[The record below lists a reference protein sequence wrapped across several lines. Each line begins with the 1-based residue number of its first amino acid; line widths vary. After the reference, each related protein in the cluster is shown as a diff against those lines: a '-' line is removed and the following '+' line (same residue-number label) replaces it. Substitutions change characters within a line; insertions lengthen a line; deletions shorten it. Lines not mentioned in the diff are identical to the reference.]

1 MIIMPVFFN
10 EQTLSDIDYTHYQQ
24 CVSEYHRIQFINAEQ
39 EKDQLRAAGK
49 LTSNMALEIDNK
61 AKYHKP
67 SNKSALFWRLLQG
80 KKPLPS
86 APPTSFSYPWY
97 QLYEEEGPF
106 NVHVSWDKFDD
117 HLFNLSFLPKKK
129 DKILINHAVW
139 TIHSF
144 NEAASL
150 LLNLKP
156 SNTQK
161 EIKHVFSLMP
171 EMLVSYDNHTK
182 YRLYLGRKIIYG
194 RRITVFNKPISLETG
209 GSNPIILEVINKG
222 EDLISQQIQKIDLP
236 NNPLAGYDNI
246 LESKHMQ
253 TLLKEQATDEFDWLK
268 IEIDAWILESVAT

>member
-1 MIIMPVFFN
+1 MPVFFN
-10 EQTLSDIDYTHYQQ
+10 EQTLSNIEFTHYQH
-24 CVSEYHRIQFINAEQ
+24 CVNEYHRIQFINAEN
-39 EKDQLRAAGK
+39 EKNQLRISGK

-80 KKPLPS
+80 KKALPT

-106 NVHVSWDKFDD
+106 SVHVSWDRFED

-139 TIHSF
+139 TIHSL
-144 NEAASL
+144 NDAASL
-150 LLNLKP
+150 LLNLKS
-156 SNTQK
+156 SNSQK
-161 EIKHVFSLMP
+161 EIQHVFSLTP
-171 EMLVSYDNHTK
+171 EMIVSFDNHDK
-182 YRLYLGRKIIYG
+182 YRLFLGRKIIYG
-194 RRITVFNKPISLETG
+194 RRITVLNKPVCLETG

-236 NNPLAGYDNI
+236 NSSLEGYDNM
-246 LESKHMQ
+246 LESKYMQ
-253 TLLKEQATDEFDWLK
+253 SLLKGQATDEFDWLK
-268 IEIDAWILESVAT
+268 IEIDAWILEAIPH